1 MIFENNGRERFLEAV
16 TDFEAAVHD
25 RDVDRSERAFGELY
39 RYFGQAGEQ
48 EVGRAAPR
56 LAALLPEVPPGPRG
70 TVAVIVGA
78 CVERGA
84 DAVPCAPHVFAE
96 LAETLA
102 AAGEFCERWEET
114 GGGEFPDPDGDEPD
128 PSLFERVGP
137 EAALAWLTLP
147 QWEMASVAMLNHA
160 AVRTAL
166 DGALRDRLLRAART
180 VEEAS
185 GHDFKCLTYALL
197 VLDDEPLIV
206 LHRPTG
212 TGYAM
217 RMGGIGDNFQLHTLL
232 ADVLAGGGRIPGR
245 APSAQEAA
253 VCRDQ
258 PGQVH
263 TTGSFNLVTPAGEW
277 VWNEGTPSDIPVVDG
292 VRLLVLDP
300 PPYERSWP
308 AGRFFPNMRGDLVLE
323 RVLDA
328 EEAGRLLAGCV
339 TKDG

>member
-1 MIFENNGRERFLEAV
+1 MIFDNNGRERFLEAV
-16 TDFEAAVHD
+16 TDFEAAVRE

-39 RYFGQAGEQ
+39 RHFGDAGER
-48 EVGRAAPR
+48 EVGRAAPL

-70 TVAVIVGA
+70 TVAVLVGA

-84 DAVPCAPHVFAE
+84 DAGPCAPHVFAE

-114 GGGEFPDPDGDEPD
+114 GGGDFPDPEDGAPD
-128 PSLFERVGP
+128 PALFDRVGAEP
-137 EAALAWLTLP
+137 ALAWMTLP
-147 QWEMASVAMLNHA
+147 QFEMASVAMLNHA
-160 AVRTAL
+160 GVRGAL
-166 DGALRDRLLRAART
+166 DSALRNRLLRATRT

-185 GHDFKCLTYALL
+185 GHPFKCLTYALL
-197 VLDDEPLIV
+197 VLDEPLIV

-217 RMGGIGDNFQLHTLL
+217 RMRGIGDNFQLHTLV
-232 ADVLAGGGRIPGR
+232 ADVLVGGGHIPGR

-263 TTGSFNLVTPAGEW
+263 TTGSFNLVAPTGEW

-300 PPYERSWP
+300 PAYERSWP
-308 AGRFFPNMRGDLVLE
+308 SGRFFPNMTGDLVLE
-323 RVLDA
+323 RVLA
-328 EEAGRLLAGCV
+328 PEEAGRLLAGCV